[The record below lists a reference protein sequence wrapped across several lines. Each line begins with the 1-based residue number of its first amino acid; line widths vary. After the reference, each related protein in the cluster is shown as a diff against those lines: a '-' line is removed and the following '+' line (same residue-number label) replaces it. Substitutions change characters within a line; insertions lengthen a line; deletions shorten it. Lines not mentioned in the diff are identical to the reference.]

1 MTKIDNN
8 KLCCCSVTKLCPT
21 LCNPVDCSMLDSSVL
36 HYLPGVCSNSCPL
49 SWWCYLTVSSSV
61 TPFSY
66 CLQSFLALYFFPV
79 SCLFASSGQSIGAGA
94 SASASVLPMNIQG
107 WFPLG
112 LTGLISLMSKG
123 LSRVFL
129 VPQFKTSILQCLAF
143 FMVQHSHLYMTTG
156 KASITLTI
164 WTFVAKV
171 MSLLFNILSRFVIA
185 FLPSIF

>member
-112 LTGLISLMSKG
+112 LTGLISLLSKG
-123 LSRVFL
+123 F
-129 VPQFKTSILQCLAF
+129 
-143 FMVQHSHLYMTTG
+143 
-156 KASITLTI
+156 
-164 WTFVAKV
+164 
-171 MSLLFNILSRFVIA
+171 SRFFSSTTV
-185 FLPSIF
+185 